1 MGRRMSGVEGI
12 CDSGLPFLVNSRG
25 VRSRYLWNGIDQ
37 EGPSRWAGGCALY
50 TWSTSVGVGKLKY
63 LINSLV
69 LTLLLASPCD
79 VVKLKDSRAPEVW
92 LWLDA
97 RSIAGRRDT
106 MLRTPVR

>member
-1 MGRRMSGVEGI
+1 MQGASTSVHMPIRRWLQGFRVGRCFWDGEWSFWSLAKVGRRMSGVEGI

-69 LTLLLASPCD
+69 
-79 VVKLKDSRAPEVW
+79 
-92 LWLDA
+92 
-97 RSIAGRRDT
+97 
-106 MLRTPVR
+106 